1 MNKEYWDER
10 YARSEYAYGE
20 APNVFIENTLPNYPV
35 GKILFPA
42 DGEGRNSVYASKLGW
57 TVSSFDLSD
66 TGKQKAMDLATAND
80 VVLDYQVCG
89 ADEVNYELESFDA
102 IAFVF
107 AHFPANVK
115 QQYNKKM
122 LDFLKPGGLVF
133 FEAFGK
139 NHLEYQKKY
148 PSIGGPKDV
157 DMLFSIE
164 EMQETFA
171 NFEVIVLEE
180 AEQELNEGP
189 FHQGVG
195 SVIRFVGRK
204 K

>member
-20 APNVFIENTLPNYPV
+20 APNVFIEETLPKYPI

-42 DGEGRNSVYASKLGW
+42 DGEGRNSVYTAKLGW
-57 TVSSFDLSD
+57 TVSAFDLSD

-89 ADEVNYELESFDA
+89 ADEVKYELESFDA

-122 LDFLKPGGLVF
+122 LDFLKSGGLVF

-139 NHLEYQKKY
+139 DHIAYQKKY

-157 DMLFSIE
+157 DMLFSKE
-164 EMQETFA
+164 ELLDTFA
-171 NFEVIVLEE
+171 NFEIILLEVV
-180 AEQELNEGP
+180 EQKLDEGP

>member
-1 MNKEYWDER
+1 
-10 YARSEYAYGE
+10 
-20 APNVFIENTLPNYPV
+20 L
-35 GKILFPA
+35 
-42 DGEGRNSVYASKLGW
+42 
-57 TVSSFDLSD
+57 SFDLSD

-80 VVLDYQVCG
+80 VDLDYQVCG
-89 ADEVNYELESFDA
+89 ADEVNYELESYDA

-148 PSIGGPKDV
+148 PSIGGPKEL

-164 EMQETFA
+164 EIQETFA
-171 NFEVIVLEE
+171 NFEVITLEE
-180 AEQELNEGP
+180 VEEEMNEGP

-195 SVIRFVGRK
+195 SVLRFVGRK

>member
-20 APNVFIENTLPNYPV
+20 APNEFIEETLPKYPT

-42 DGEGRNSVYASKLGW
+42 DGEGRNSVYAAKLGW
-57 TVSSFDLSD
+57 TVSAFDLSD
-66 TGKQKAMDLATAND
+66 KGKQKAMDLATAFN
-80 VVLDYQVCG
+80 VAIDYEVSG
-89 ADEVNYELESFDA
+89 AEDVNYELESFDA

-107 AHFPANVK
+107 AHFPASVK

-122 LDFLKPGGLVF
+122 LDFLKSGGLVF

-139 NHLEYQKKY
+139 DHIEYQEKY

-157 DMLFSIE
+157 AMLFSKE
-164 EMQETFA
+164 ELMDSFA
-171 NFEVIVLEE
+171 DFEVILLEVV
-180 AEQELNEGP
+180 EQTLNEGP

-195 SVIRFVGRK
+195 SVIRFIGRK

>member
-20 APNVFIENTLPNYPV
+20 APNVFIENTLPNYPI

-42 DGEGRNSVYASKLGW
+42 DGEGRNSVYAAKLGW

-80 VVLDYQVCG
+80 VVLDYQVCS

>member
-10 YARSEYAYGE
+10 YARNEYAYGE
-20 APNVFIENTLPNYPV
+20 APNVFIESTLPNYPT

-42 DGEGRNSVYASKLGW
+42 DGEGRNSVFAAKLGW
-57 TVSSFDLSD
+57 TVSSFDLSE

-80 VVLDYQVCG
+80 VAIDYEVCG

-107 AHFPANVK
+107 AHFPAAVK

-122 LDFLKPGGLVF
+122 LDFLKPSGLVF

-139 NHLEYQKKY
+139 DHIEYQKKY

-157 DMLFSIE
+157 DMLFSKE
-164 EMQETFA
+164 ELLDTFA
-171 NFEVIVLEE
+171 NFEVIILEVV
-180 AEQELNEGP
+180 EQTLDEGP

-195 SVIRFVGRK
+195 SVIRFVGRRK
-204 K
+204 

>member
-42 DGEGRNSVYASKLGW
+42 DGEGRNSVYAAKLGW

-66 TGKQKAMDLATAND
+66 TGKQKAMDLATANHVD
-80 VVLDYQVCG
+80 LDYQVCG

-139 NHLEYQKKY
+139 NHIEYQEKY

>member
-1 MNKEYWDER
+1 MNKEFWDER
-10 YARSEYAYGE
+10 YANSEYAYGE
-20 APNVFIENTLPNYPV
+20 SPNVFIEEILPIYPI

-42 DGEGRNSVYASKLGW
+42 DGEGRNSVYAAKLGW

-89 ADEVNYELESFDA
+89 ADEVHYELESFDA

-122 LDFLKPGGLVF
+122 LDFLKSGGLVF
-133 FEAFGK
+133 FEAFSK
-139 NHLEYQKKY
+139 SHIEYQKKY
-148 PSIGGPKDV
+148 PSIGGPKEL

-164 EMQETFA
+164 EIQETFA
-171 NFEVIVLEE
+171 NFEVITLEE
-180 AEQELNEGP
+180 VEEEMNEGP